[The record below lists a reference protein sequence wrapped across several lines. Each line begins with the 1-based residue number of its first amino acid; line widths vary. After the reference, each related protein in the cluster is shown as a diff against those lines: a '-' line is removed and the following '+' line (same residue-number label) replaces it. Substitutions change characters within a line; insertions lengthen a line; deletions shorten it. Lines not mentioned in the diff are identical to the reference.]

1 MGSLIADADEGCDKE
16 IERSRREERL
26 SLCNE
31 GKANAKVISINLQL
45 IDREIAI
52 STDRGERSR
61 EKERE
66 RERERE
72 RQGEREGKSLDAGP
86 SRGTRWYLFSFF

>member
-72 RQGEREGKSLDAGP
+72 RGRERE
-86 SRGTRWYLFSFF
+86 RERV